1 MRIAALDDD
10 LLQLEFI
17 DHILQSQG
25 HSCHTFANGT
35 ALLDALRSDP
45 SAFDLLIVDWELP
58 DTSGPEIVQWVRQH
72 ISASLP
78 ILFITHRQEERDIV
92 RGLESGADDFMAK
105 PVGRG
110 ELQARVASLLRR
122 AYPHHGADSVL
133 EFGPYRFLPETRSV
147 EMHGT
152 PVELR
157 NLEYELAL
165 YLFQNKGHLLA
176 REHLRETIWGQVPEM
191 NSRTLDTH
199 ISRVRTQL
207 DLRPANGYLITS
219 VYGVGYRF
227 ESVESADL
235 V

>member
-17 DHILQSQG
+17 SQVLQSQG
-25 HSCHTFANGT
+25 HSCHTFATGT

-72 ISASLP
+72 LSASLP
-78 ILFITHRQEERDIV
+78 ILFITHRQAENDIV
-92 RGLESGADDFMAK
+92 HGLESGADDFMAK

-110 ELQARVASLLRR
+110 ELQARVATLLRR
-122 AYPHHGADSVL
+122 AYPNHGADNVL
-133 EFGPYRFLPETRSV
+133 EFGPYRFLPETRTI

-165 YLFQNKGHLLA
+165 YLFQNKGHLLT

-219 VYGVGYRF
+219 VYRVGYRF